1 MAYIEPRPNKNG
13 EISFRIKAFAGYD
26 ASGKQRVRSMT
37 WKPDAGMTARQA
49 EREVIIQAAQFE
61 KKVSL
66 ELDDGTCLRSV
77 TFEELANEW
86 IALMEKTEELKPS
99 TIVMLKG
106 CRSRTYAAIGQNLVT
121 DINYRQ
127 IQKFILSLSE
137 DGVNMQNGKG
147 LSVKS
152 QQHYINF
159 ISDVMRYAMKC
170 GLITQNPCTGITT
183 VKTPTK
189 ERRPYTLEEEVALLD
204 RLTEKAPLKYQVIF
218 RFLIYCGL
226 RRGEVLGLE
235 WKDIDFESGV
245 CTIQRTSQYRGLGVG
260 TYTSTPKTKSSC
272 RSLKLPDE
280 LLTILKRYKFE
291 QNNTIVQL
299 GELWHPTDRL
309 FTQWNGLVMHPTCPF
324 NWLQRF
330 CERENLPFRGLHSF
344 RHAFATEMITS
355 GQIDIKTVSAILG
368 HSEVSTTLDI
378 YTHEVQSASAKA
390 MDFVTKVIDEKRR
403 QA

>member
-1 MAYIEPRPNKNG
+1 MASIEKRINKNG

-260 TYTSTPKTKSSC
+260 IYTSTPKTKSSC

-280 LLTILKRYKFE
+280 LLTILRRYKLE

-299 GELWHPTDRL
+299 GDEWHPTDRL